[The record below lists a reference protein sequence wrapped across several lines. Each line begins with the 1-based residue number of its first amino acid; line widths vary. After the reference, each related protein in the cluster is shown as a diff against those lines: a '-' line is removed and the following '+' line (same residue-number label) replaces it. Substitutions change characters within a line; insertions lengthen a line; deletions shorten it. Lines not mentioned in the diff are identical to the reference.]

1 MAADEI
7 ERWRAAWL
15 SHRDEAAARALME
28 AAYPRIAQ
36 IVRGHLPYRMAESDL
51 TQEVLVKLFQNLHRY
66 DPTRPWEHW
75 LSRLTLNVCRDHL
88 RARAARPELRWT
100 DLSEGE
106 RRAFEIASEEHE
118 AGDATDAS
126 EARALLRKVLE
137 TLPADDRLVLTLLH
151 LEERS
156 VHEIA
161 EVTGWSRARV
171 KVQAFRAR
179 GKLRK
184 VMERMK

>member
-7 ERWRAAWL
+7 ARWVSAWL
-15 SHRDEAAARALME
+15 SHQDEHAAQALME
-28 AAYPRIAQ
+28 VSYPRIAQ
-36 IVRGHLPYRMAESDL
+36 IVRGHLPYRMAEADL
-51 TQEVLVKLFQNLHRY
+51 AQEVLVKLFQNLHRY
-66 DPTRPWEHW
+66 DPARPWEHW

-100 DLSEGE
+100 DLSDGE
-106 RRAFEIASEEHE
+106 RRAFDLATEERGGDGAAEAS
-118 AGDATDAS
+118 DA
-126 EARALLRKVLE
+126 RLLLRKVLD

-156 VHEIA
+156 VAEIA
-161 EVTGWSRARV
+161 ELTGWSRARV

-179 GKLRK
+179 GRLRK
-184 VMERMK
+184 AMDRMR

>member
-15 SHRDEAAARALME
+15 SHRDEFSARALME
-28 AAYPRIAQ
+28 AAYPRIVQ
-36 IVRGHLPYRMAESDL
+36 IVRGHLPYRMAEEDL
-51 TQEVLVKLFQNLHRY
+51 AQEVLVKLFQNLHRY
-66 DPTRPWEHW
+66 DPSRPWEHW

-88 RARAARPELRWT
+88 RARVARPELRWT

-106 RRAFEIASEEHE
+106 RRAFEISSEER
-118 AGDATDAS
+118 GGDDATQAS
-126 EARALLRKVLE
+126 DARALLRKVLE

-151 LEERS
+151 LEECS
-156 VHEIA
+156 VQEIA

-184 VMERMK
+184 AMERIR